1 MGVSILRKHLIQI
14 SLLVAYSFL
23 AISCGGGGS
32 DSSGRPTVTSPPPP
46 PPAAVPTSVSLSSDA
61 SDWIG
66 AGQSYS
72 YTNADAQITVTSQV
86 AKFTIAIKG
95 DESWKG
101 EFELPDTYTELQPGT
116 YENLARYGHDTAAGG
131 LSWTGEGR
139 GCNGSSG
146 RLVIDSVAYD
156 GTTLAEIDL
165 EFEQYC
171 SGSTGALRGD
181 IYWNANDATGPPP
194 PVVPPPTGLWKPQGI
209 TPATDNYV
217 YLESEPGDYIG
228 AGANYLYTGVTA
240 LMTVNAANARV
251 SVGIRGNEAWV
262 GDFQAM
268 SSISSLEVGFYPDV
282 QGYPSH
288 NPTKGGLQWSGES
301 RTCSTVAGWF
311 VVDSVTYDG
320 DTLTAIKLRFEQF
333 CGDSIGAL
341 RGEIHW
347 DASDI
352 TNPPGPVVPPPARL
366 WQPAASVTPD
376 TGNYVYLESQPGD
389 FIGQGRNYLYT
400 PIESLLTADAEGARL
415 TVSVNGDEY
424 WDGTFQAMNI
434 LSRLEVGYYSD
445 LRRFPFHNPVK
456 GGLSWSGEHRGCNT
470 LTGWFVIDD
479 VTYDGTTL
487 MAIDLRFEQH
497 CDGVEAP
504 LNGEVRWDANDTT
517 GPPGPVVPPP
527 AGLWQPAAN
536 AIPDTGNYVYL
547 ESEPG
552 DSIGQGRNYL
562 YTPIESVLTAD
573 AEDARLTVSVN
584 GDESWNGTF
593 RAMNTLSRLEVGY
606 YSDLRRFPFHNP
618 VKGGL
623 SWSGEHRGCNTL
635 TGWFV
640 IDDVTYDGTTLMAIE
655 LRFEQHCDGIE
666 APLNGEVRWDA
677 SDTTGPPGPVVPPPA
692 GLWEPAQ
699 GITPDTGN
707 YVYLE
712 SEPGDHIGQGHSYL
726 YTPAASHI
734 SIADTGA
741 SLSVSID
748 GNEQWEGN
756 FVGMNSLSRLEVG
769 YYGELQRSSPVNG
782 GLSWF
787 REGRWCSTLTGW
799 FVIDD
804 VTYDGNTLMAIDLR
818 FEQHCKGDGPALN
831 GEVHWDANDTTV
843 PRPVVPPPPG
853 LWEPAQGITPDTG
866 NYVYLESEPRDF
878 IGAGGTY
885 LYTPANSVLMIDAQ
899 GAFLTVSIDGD
910 ERWKGTFVGM
920 NSLSRLEIG
929 YYGGLRRWPFHN
941 PVRGG
946 LTWSGEHRG
955 CNRLTGWFVI
965 DELTYDGNVLM
976 AIDLR
981 FEQHCEGGEP
991 ALNGEVHWEAND
1003 T

>member
-1 MGVSILRKHLIQI
+1 MSILRKHLIQI

-46 PPAAVPTSVSLSSDA
+46 PPAPVPTSVSLSSDA

-72 YTNADAQITVTSQV
+72 YTNANAQITVTSQV
-86 AKFTIAIKG
+86 ANFTIAIKG

-131 LSWTGEGR
+131 VSWIGEGR

-146 RLVIDSVAYD
+146 RLVIDSVTYD

-194 PVVPPPTGLWKPQGI
+194 PVVPPPTNLWKPQGI
-209 TPATDNYV
+209 TPATDDYV

-240 LMTVNAANARV
+240 LMTVTAANARV

-268 SSISSLEVGFYPDV
+268 SSVSSLEVGFYPDV

-301 RTCSTVAGWF
+301 RTCSTVTGWF

-320 DTLTAIKLRFEQF
+320 GTLTAIKLRFEQF

-352 TNPPGPVVPPPARL
+352 TSPPGPVVPPPAGL

-376 TGNYVYLESQPGD
+376 TGNYVYLESEPGD

-487 MAIDLRFEQH
+487 MAIELRFEQH
-497 CDGVEAP
+497 CDGIEAP

-527 AGLWQPAAN
+527 AGLW
-536 AIPDTGNYVYL
+536 
-547 ESEPG
+547 
-552 DSIGQGRNYL
+552 
-562 YTPIESVLTAD
+562 
-573 AEDARLTVSVN
+573 
-584 GDESWNGTF
+584 
-593 RAMNTLSRLEVGY
+593 
-606 YSDLRRFPFHNP
+606 
-618 VKGGL
+618 
-623 SWSGEHRGCNTL
+623 
-635 TGWFV
+635 
-640 IDDVTYDGTTLMAIE
+640 
-655 LRFEQHCDGIE
+655 
-666 APLNGEVRWDA
+666 
-677 SDTTGPPGPVVPPPA
+677 
-692 GLWEPAQ
+692 EPAQ
-699 GITPDTGN
+699 GITPDAGN

-726 YTPAASHI
+726 YTPAASHL

-787 REGRWCSTLTGW
+787 REGRGCSTLTGW

-1003 T
+1003 TSQTGHNNPGFRGHSCPVWGWHEIHSGFQQGNDCLPAPPGPPLRVTEGAMIPVANARRRVESGAICGLLAVPGRHGGQVRQEPRGRLHQIGYRNLLVGGNNQPPLAVALANRAGQTGLSRLERPRRQGARGSGSHIQRHLLAR